1 MIRNLFF
8 VIFGVFTGSITGLIP
23 GIHPNLLIP
32 FSMFLI
38 SYFGAFNYFSFL
50 IGLVISHY
58 FMNYIPS
65 AFIGVPDSESAVSV
79 VPMHKLT
86 KDGKGY
92 EAVILAGIGGFFGI
106 IFSIFIFGLILSI
119 NLDLNSFYENLK
131 PFIPYILIIL
141 MSCSILFSKNRF
153 WTFFI
158 ILISGIFGVKLF
170 YINPSF
176 NHTLTTVFTGM
187 FGLPLLFSNLKKSKL
202 GYQFMSFPEFGF
214 SEIKSA
220 IFGTIGGFLRI
231 FLPATGGAQ
240 VNYFL
245 SKLIKEEKI
254 ENFLVSQGAITLSN
268 ELFSILALL
277 LIGTGRSAVAEAI
290 KDLKIDYTFLDIFGN
305 VLVSAGLSLVLLS
318 VISRY
323 ILKNVNNYDYGKIS
337 KYLIVF
343 CTGIVLILS
352 INNYF
357 IYHVVVYMM
366 SVLIGILCVKKR
378 VNMSNM
384 MSVLIFPTI
393 LYFLK
398 I

>member
-1 MIRNLFF
+1 MIKNLFF
-8 VIFGVFTGSITGLIP
+8 VVFGVFTGSITGLIP

-50 IGLVISHY
+50 MGLVISHY

-106 IFSIFIFGLILSI
+106 IFSILIFGLIFSI

-141 MSCSILFSKNRF
+141 ILCSILFSKNRF

-158 ILISGIFGVKLF
+158 ILISGLFGIKVF

-176 NHTLTTVFTGM
+176 SHTLTTVFTGM
-187 FGLPLLFSNLKKSKL
+187 FGVPLLFSNLQKSKI
-202 GYQFMSFPEFGF
+202 GNQFMSFPEFGF

-343 CTGIVLILS
+343 CTSVVLILS